1 MSSIRMITMTLA
13 IACLSFA
20 APHLRAQ
27 KGTDADAAAVKQTV
41 AMYTQGFNAHD
52 PHAVAS
58 LFAEDADFTNLR
70 GATRKGRADIQALFE
85 MLFNGVL
92 KTATR
97 TDSARSVRFFTPNL
111 AQVDTDA
118 TIAGSRAPNGSENP
132 PRKGLMSLILAK
144 QGGQWKIL
152 VFHELD
158 YPEPAAPQSSSSQ
171 H

>member
-1 MSSIRMITMTLA
+1 MNSRRAVAIVAA
-13 IACLSFA
+13 IASLAFV
-20 APHLRAQ
+20 APSLRAQ
-27 KGTDADAAAVKQTV
+27 HGSAADAAAIKQTV
-41 AMYTQGFNAHD
+41 AMYTEDFNAHD
-52 PHAVAS
+52 PHAIAP

-85 MLFNGVL
+85 MLFNGAL

-97 TDSARSVRFFTPNL
+97 TDSVRNVRFFTPNL

-118 TIAGSRAPNGSENP
+118 TIAGSRAPNGAENP
-132 PRKGLMSLILAK
+132 LRKGLMSLIMTK

-158 YPEPAAPQSSSSQ
+158 YPEPATPVAK
-171 H
+171 